1 MLFLETR
8 FEALQIDRLPRL
20 SAFRTGP
27 EILDRPRDRLLE
39 LTSRAQGPIRIAQ
52 KLARHDHRIR
62 LSRPNDVLRLNRG
75 SYHPDGARHDS
86 GLAPD
91 AFGENRLVTG
101 ADRNSRMRNVPA

>member
-1 MLFLETR
+1 IRVLFEARSLPAISRCYPRSFAFYTAYPRRSIRNLKFVLRNFPEASSLGNPMLFLETR

-52 KLARHDHRIR
+52 KL
-62 LSRPNDVLRLNRG
+62 
-75 SYHPDGARHDS
+75 
-86 GLAPD
+86 
-91 AFGENRLVTG
+91 
-101 ADRNSRMRNVPA
+101 